1 MKHRQPARGRH
12 RPAETGRHR
21 AQEHP
26 LGHGR
31 HRAPLDVTERGRQ
44 VVATAA
50 LVASVG
56 VAGGGA
62 VLARTASDAGQA
74 VVAEQPPDTAAVAA
88 RAAAPAAGRAT
99 GRAARPTPPPQAA
112 PARAPRPTRNAKKKA
127 APKKVVVRWVDPMPA
142 GRTTSCF
149 GPRWGRLHAGVDLAA
164 PAGTPVRATGA
175 GRVVEAGNWAGG
187 YGISVLVDHGNG
199 YLTHYAHLRSRLVSA
214 GDRVTVG
221 QQLGEEGSTGN
232 STGPHLHFE
241 VHRGGWRNPVE
252 PTAWLAQR
260 GVTIPGCG

>member
-1 MKHRQPARGRH
+1 MKHRQPTRGRH
-12 RPAETGRHR
+12 RLAEAGRHR
-21 AQEHP
+21 AQEHL

-31 HRAPLDVTERGRQ
+31 HRAPLDVAERGRQ
-44 VVATAA
+44 VAAAAA
-50 LVASVG
+50 LLASVG
-56 VAGGGA
+56 VTGAG
-62 VLARTASDAGQA
+62 LARTAPDTGQA
-74 VVAEQPPDTAAVAA
+74 VVAVEPPDTAAVAA
-88 RAAAPAAGRAT
+88 RAAVPAAD
-99 GRAARPTPPPQAA
+99 RAARPGPQLLSAQDK
-112 PARAPRPTRNAKKKA
+112 APRPTKNATKKAPAKKA

-164 PAGTPVRATGA
+164 PAGTPVRAAGA
-175 GRVVEAGNWAGG
+175 GRVVEAGTWAGG
-187 YGISVLVDHGNG
+187 YGISVLVEHGNDH
-199 YLTHYAHLRSRLVSA
+199 LTHYAHLRSRLVSV

-241 VHRGGWRNPVE
+241 VHRGRWRNPVE
-252 PTAWLAQR
+252 PTAWLAER